1 MEPLARLSQ
10 IGDNPRVAIEDAREL
25 VWVGSS
31 REDLRA
37 FPEEVRLVMG
47 FALYQAQLGGKHVAA
62 KPLRGFKGAG
72 VVEVVDDHDGDT
84 FRAVYTVRFADTVY
98 VLHAFQKKS
107 KHGVATP
114 RRDMDL
120 IRDRLRMA
128 QELSESRAGSRKG
141 KSK

>member
-1 MEPLARLSQ
+1 
-10 IGDNPRVAIEDAREL
+10 VAVKDAREL

-84 FRAVYTVRFADTVY
+84 FRAVYTVRFADAVY

-107 KHGVATP
+107 KRGVATP

-120 IRDRLRMA
+120 IKDRLRMA